1 MAKPHQAFNVEPAT
15 DRERDI
21 SMSGPLEDLSS
32 LQHEIRELIHD
43 QLRLAALEVRLAVH
57 SLMAMIA
64 AAVCIGVLLLL
75 AWTGL
80 MGATGLG
87 LIGMGLEPA
96 VALLVVAALTTGLA
110 VVLGIYIRR
119 RSRRMGLP
127 ATLRALKPTT
137 SGAHTGEES

>member
-1 MAKPHQAFNVEPAT
+1 
-15 DRERDI
+15 
-21 SMSGPLEDLSS
+21 MSGPLEDLSR

-80 MGATGLG
+80 MGAIGFSLV
-87 LIGMGLEPA
+87 GMGLQPA
-96 VALLVVAALTTGLA
+96 FALLVVAALTIGLA
-110 VVLGIYIRR
+110 VMLGVFIRH
-119 RSRRMGLP
+119 RSRRMGFP
-127 ATLRALKPTT
+127 ATLRALKPSAPGTDLREGT
-137 SGAHTGEES
+137 